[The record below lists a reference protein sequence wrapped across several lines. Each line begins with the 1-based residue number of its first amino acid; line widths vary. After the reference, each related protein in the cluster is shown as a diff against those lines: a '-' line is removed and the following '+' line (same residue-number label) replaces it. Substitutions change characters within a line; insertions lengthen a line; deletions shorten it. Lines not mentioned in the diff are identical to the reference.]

1 MRGHVILSKAKDLY
15 IADMHIIVL
24 NLAVHPISASVSSSV
39 WCNYKLTAVCGTL
52 ERVSMNDNEYMRRVR
67 AIEGRLFR
75 VAQAILWREADS
87 VDAVQEAVF
96 KGWMKKDRL
105 NDADRLEQWLTRIL
119 VNVCRDMLR
128 RRKRDPVPLP
138 EQVSREDSLCEDLQL
153 RLALKAL
160 PEKYRLP
167 LVLHHL
173 QGWPVA
179 DVAAALGIPRSRA
192 ASRLHQARKALRAL
206 LDGGDE

>member
-1 MRGHVILSKAKDLY
+1 
-15 IADMHIIVL
+15 
-24 NLAVHPISASVSSSV
+24 
-39 WCNYKLTAVCGTL
+39 
-52 ERVSMNDNEYMRRVR
+52 MNDNEYMRRVR

-105 NDADRLEQWLTRIL
+105 NDADRLEPWLTRIL

-160 PEKYRLP
+160 PEKYRPRPGCTRRERPFEPCWTEVTNNEEGQAAPFPGVHGSPLP
-167 LVLHHL
+167 T
-173 QGWPVA
+173 G
-179 DVAAALGIPRSRA
+179 RR
-192 ASRLHQARKALRAL
+192 R
-206 LDGGDE
+206 